1 MGHDSL
7 STELIYYFAEG
18 FILVVSSQWNPGL
31 HYAGNSALIL
41 LQLAGRCDLKPWL
54 LLVGVV
60 MATFEVQ
67 LLHCGVREMSALKHL
82 RSVCQVRQ
90 IPSVGP
96 PACLDFHSRMEKDLS
111 CNFTILPVEGYF
123 L

>member
-31 HYAGNSALIL
+31 HFAGNSTLIL
-41 LQLAGRCDLKPWL
+41 LQLVDRYDLKPWL
-54 LLVGVV
+54 LLAGVV

-67 LLHCGVREMSALKHL
+67 LLHCGVSALKHL
-82 RSVCQVRQ
+82 R
-90 IPSVGP
+90 
-96 PACLDFHSRMEKDLS
+96 
-111 CNFTILPVEGYF
+111 
-123 L
+123 

>member
-41 LQLAGRCDLKPWL
+41 LQLAGRCDLKPWS

-60 MATFEVQ
+60 IATFEVQ
-67 LLHCGVREMSALKHL
+67 QLHCGVREMSALKHL
-82 RSVCQVRQ
+82 R
-90 IPSVGP
+90 
-96 PACLDFHSRMEKDLS
+96 
-111 CNFTILPVEGYF
+111 
-123 L
+123 